1 MLVERGVVKV
11 GIEIEI
17 PTWKNGRNY
26 TAVVRD
32 LLNAGYMMGGEQN
45 WREIHTYRCR
55 CEYGCGLVRSGDVFV
70 PPLVSATYDASLPR
84 EGGEFVVS
92 PIVLLDGG
100 LAPIREIWDI
110 VTRDAVWTD
119 QLPDRRGDRM
129 CSPSIH
135 LHCSVT
141 LPNVRWEERRE
152 EPRRRPIT
160 GDPLA
165 NDVLHAL
172 FLFGPELLLLAD
184 TAGVRRG
191 LRFRQLLRAADQG
204 GHHGFVDIRAA
215 REGYLHVEW
224 RLFEA
229 AYENFEY
236 VEAAAYL
243 SGVLTRALVERA
255 NLNRL
260 MAAGLLN
267 SFDENE
273 LTIAVFDENM
283 DAVLG
288 MVSSE
293 RFRTLRDMVLTFID
307 DDRRGYEILS
317 RLFER
322 AERRLP

>member
-1 MLVERGVVKV
+1 LVYLLPLHAALLAIRGV
-11 GIEIEI
+11 
-17 PTWKNGRNY
+17 
-26 TAVVRD
+26 
-32 LLNAGYMMGGEQN
+32 
-45 WREIHTYRCR
+45 
-55 CEYGCGLVRSGDVFV
+55 
-70 PPLVSATYDASLPR
+70 
-84 EGGEFVVS
+84 
-92 PIVLLDGG
+92 
-100 LAPIREIWDI
+100 
-110 VTRDAVWTD
+110 
-119 QLPDRRGDRM
+119 
-129 CSPSIH
+129 
-135 LHCSVT
+135 
-141 LPNVRWEERRE
+141 ERRE
-152 EPRRRPIT
+152 EIRRRPT
-160 GDPLA
+160 AVDPLA

-184 TAGVRRG
+184 TTDVRRG
-191 LRFRQLLRAADQG
+191 LRFRQVLRVADQG
-204 GHHGFVDIRAA
+204 GHHGFVHIRAA

-260 MAAGLLN
+260 MAAGLVN

-273 LTIAVFDENM
+273 LTIAVYDENI

-288 MVSSE
+288 MVSRE

-307 DDRRGYEILS
+307 DDPRGFEVLS